1 MLCLLVA
8 LQPRENHNRLKS
20 LNILFRPGSE
30 AEAHLRHS
38 RVMIENARKEREEL
52 LRQIAESE
60 KTIARSRE
68 LISRLDELLA
78 GLSK

>member
-30 AEAHLRHS
+30 EPPKGGVSKGKAEAAS
-38 RVMIENARKEREEL
+38 SFETAAARL
-52 LRQIAESE
+52 LRV
-60 KTIARSRE
+60 
-68 LISRLDELLA
+68 
-78 GLSK
+78 